1 VLIFT
6 PLGNL
11 LPLTM
16 EGKID
21 LQFYWMVVALLVSP
35 FARFYREH
43 FVALERE
50 RK

>member
-1 VLIFT
+1 
-6 PLGNL
+6 
-11 LPLTM
+11 M

-43 FVALERE
+43 FVAIEKGKIYRQIRE
-50 RK
+50 EDNSA